1 MTRYDPGNHED
12 AEDYV
17 TDGAEF
23 EVFETFCQLITV
35 SELPYKVEW

>member
-1 MTRYDPGNHED
+1 MTGYDPGYHED

-17 TDGAEF
+17 ADGAEF

-35 SELPYKVEW
+35 SELSYKVGW